1 MVEFR
6 GGGRELAANGVR
18 SRDQRLRGRK
28 VSEVVM
34 VVVVTRPR
42 GYCYVDG
49 VKKGLSEL
57 RIAKDFA
64 ITIGSLSLHR
74 FSNHSSL

>member
-1 MVEFR
+1 MAE
-6 GGGRELAANGVR
+6 ANGVR

-28 VSEVVM
+28 VSVESRLVPRA
-34 VVVVTRPR
+34 TRPR

-57 RIAKDFA
+57 RIAKV
-64 ITIGSLSLHR
+64 TIGSLSLHR
-74 FSNHSSL
+74 FCNHSSL

>member
-57 RIAKDFA
+57 RIAKV
-64 ITIGSLSLHR
+64 TIGSLSLHR

>member
-28 VSEVVM
+28 VSEVV
-34 VVVVTRPR
+34 VVVTRPR

-57 RIAKDFA
+57 RIAKV
-64 ITIGSLSLHR
+64 TIGSLSLHR